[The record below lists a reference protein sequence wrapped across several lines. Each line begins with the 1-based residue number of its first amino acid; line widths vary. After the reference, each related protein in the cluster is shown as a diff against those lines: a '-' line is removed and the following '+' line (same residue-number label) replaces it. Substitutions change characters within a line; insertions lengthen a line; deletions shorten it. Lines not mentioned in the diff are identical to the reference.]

1 VELVNPPVAP
11 HLPFNAGG
19 LAVLAI
25 AVVLFLIAGIWT
37 VFVAGLWTT
46 RARRERER
54 ERQRE
59 FALDLAVNNISQGL
73 CLFDAH
79 AKIVLCNRS
88 YINMYGLSP
97 DVVKPGCTLQEL
109 LRHRKEMGLLTED
122 PEQYARD
129 ILDSI
134 AKGETTTWLIETRT
148 GRFVHAINHPIPG
161 GGWVTT
167 HEDVTVRRVAELAV
181 EAARA
186 EAERA
191 KSEALIAHQHLR
203 EAFEAVPEGLV
214 LFDADDRL
222 VMWNRRYAEMY
233 PATSNI
239 KAGTRFEDVLWDGIA
254 NEQYPAARGREKE
267 FVAER
272 LAQHNLARSSV
283 EQQLPDDRW
292 VRAEEQRTADGG
304 IIGVRVDVTELKN
317 REASFRLLFENN
329 PVPMWVLDAN
339 SRRYLAVNDAAI
351 EHYGFSREQFLA
363 MTTVDIRPMEDRE
376 EARKRAQKGIWAGN
390 GMRRHLKADGTTI
403 EIEVFAK
410 NLTYNGRPARLGAIF
425 DVTERNRAEAK
436 VRDTQEFLDAIV
448 ESVPVSIIVKNADDF
463 RYVLVNRATE
473 KLLGT
478 PRETLLGKTA
488 RDVLTP
494 AAADA
499 VMANDLDVLKGGD
512 QTHFDEIMLETP
524 HNGTRLVN
532 STRIVLRADNR
543 PKYIIGVVEDVTDRK
558 AAEARIA
565 HLAQHDQLT
574 DLPHGAAL
582 QTHLETALAKARAA
596 GEALAV
602 LRIDL
607 DRFKE
612 ANDLF
617 GPNVG
622 DAALREVA
630 DQFGEAAE
638 GAYLARSGGDEF
650 TVVADGPQPSGAEAL
665 AERLREAISGEISI
679 AGHALQVGAS
689 IGVAVFPGDGDDV
702 ATLMANADA
711 ALQRAKADGRGTVR
725 FFDGATDKR
734 LRDLRALQ
742 HDLRSAGT
750 SELII
755 HYQPQFSIRQQLVGF
770 EALVRWQHP
779 TQGLIPPGTFIPL
792 AEDSGLIF
800 PIGAWVL
807 REACRQAASWANPVQ
822 LAVNLSPVQ
831 FRQGELTGLVRQI
844 LSETGLAADRLELE
858 ITEGTLIND
867 HDRAMAILREL
878 KSIGVHI
885 ALDDFGTGYSS
896 LSYLQSF
903 PIDKIKIDRS
913 FVANLDGTRQSASI
927 VRAIIAL
934 AHGLKLPV
942 IAEGVETEEQFAF
955 LARTTCDEVQGY
967 LFGRPAPIEQYSHLI
982 GRSNTNDPIVPDA
995 A

>member
-1 VELVNPPVAP
+1 MLVDPPAVP

-25 AVVLFLIAGIWT
+25 AIVLLLVAGIWT
-37 VFVAGLWTT
+37 VFVAGIWTT
-46 RARRERER
+46 RTRHERER

-59 FALDLAVNNISQGL
+59 YALDLAINNISQGL

-97 DVVKPGCTLQEL
+97 EVVKPGCTLQEL
-109 LRHRKEMGLLTED
+109 LRHRQEVGLLAEE

-134 AKGETTTWLIETRT
+134 AKGKTATWLIETPT

-167 HEDVTVRRVAELAV
+167 HEDVTARRVAELTI
-181 EAARA
+181 EAARV

-191 KSEALIAHQHLR
+191 KSEVQLAHQHLR

-222 VMWNRRYAEMY
+222 VMWNRRYAELY

-239 KAGTRFEDVLWDGIA
+239 TAGTRFEDVLWDGIA
-254 NEQYPAARGREKE
+254 NQQYPAARGREKE

-272 LAQHNLARSSV
+272 LALHNLPRSSV
-283 EQQLPDDRW
+283 EQELPGDRW

-304 IIGVRVDVTELKN
+304 VIGVRVDVTELKS
-317 REASFRLLFENN
+317 REASFRLLFEHN
-329 PVPMWVLDAN
+329 PIPMWVLEKD
-339 SRRYLAVNDAAI
+339 SMRFLAVNDAAI
-351 EHYGFSREQFLA
+351 KHYGFSREQFLA
-363 MTTVDIRPMEDRE
+363 MDAYEIRPAEDRQRLRQFVE
-376 EARKRAQKGIWAGN
+376 TGSGDFADGQS
-390 GMRRHLKADGTTI
+390 RRHVKADGTAI
-403 EIEVFAK
+403 DVVIFSAK
-410 NLTYNGRPARLGAIF
+410 LTYQGRPAWLGAAVDI
-425 DVTERNRAEAK
+425 TERNRAEAK
-436 VRDTQEFLDAIV
+436 VRDTQEFLDTIV
-448 ESVPVSIIVKNADDF
+448 ENVPVSIIVKDADDF
-463 RYVLVNRATE
+463 RYVLVNRSTE
-473 KLLGT
+473 QLLGIG
-478 PRETLLGKTA
+478 RDAMLGKTA
-488 RDVLTP
+488 HDILAKSTADAIAANDRDVLERNKTY
-494 AAADA
+494 
-499 VMANDLDVLKGGD
+499 
-512 QTHFDEIMLETP
+512 FDEIAIETP
-524 HNGTRLVN
+524 GNGTRLIN
-532 STRIVLRADNR
+532 STRIVLRAGGR

-565 HLAQHDQLT
+565 YLAHHDQLT
-574 DLPHGAAL
+574 GLPHGAAL
-582 QTHLETALAKARAA
+582 QKHLE
-596 GEALAV
+596 AV
-602 LRIDL
+602 LEQARSAEEPLAILRLDL

-617 GPNVG
+617 GQSAG
-622 DAALREVA
+622 DAALREIAFRFSV
-630 DQFGEAAE
+630 AAE

-650 TVVADGPQPSGAEAL
+650 TFVAGGPQPASAEAL
-665 AERLREAISGEISI
+665 AERLREAISGGISI
-679 AGHALQVGAS
+679 EGHSLRVGAS
-689 IGVAVFPGDGDDV
+689 IGVAVFPGDGGDV

-734 LRDLRALQ
+734 LRELRALQ

-750 SELII
+750 SELVI
-755 HYQPQFSIRQQLVGF
+755 HYQPQLSISRQLVGF
-770 EALVRWQHP
+770 EALLRWQHP
-779 TQGLIPPGTFIPL
+779 AQGLILPGTFIPL

-807 REACRQAASWANPVQ
+807 REACRQAASWAKPVQ

-831 FRQGELTGLVRQI
+831 FRQVDLTGLVRQI
-844 LSETGLAADRLELE
+844 LSETRLAPDRLELE
-858 ITEGTLIND
+858 ITEGALISD
-867 HDRAMAILREL
+867 YDRAMAILREL
-878 KSIGVHI
+878 KSLGVHI

-903 PIDKIKIDRS
+903 PIDKIKVDRS
-913 FVANLDGTRQSASI
+913 FVSKLDGTRQSGSI
-927 VRAIIAL
+927 IRAIIAL

-942 IAEGVETEEQFAF
+942 VAEGVETEEQFAF
-955 LARTTCDEVQGY
+955 LAREACDEVQGH
-967 LFGRPAPIEQYSHLI
+967 LFGRPAPIEQYSDLT
-982 GRSNTNDPIVPDA
+982 GGSTAQDPTAPDA